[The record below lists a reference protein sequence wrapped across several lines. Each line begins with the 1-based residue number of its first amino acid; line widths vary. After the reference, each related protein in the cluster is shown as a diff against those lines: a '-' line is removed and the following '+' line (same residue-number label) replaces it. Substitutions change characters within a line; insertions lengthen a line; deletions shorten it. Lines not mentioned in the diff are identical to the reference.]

1 MAALRQG
8 LRPARWPGR
17 QDPMWYRF
25 MLILL
30 LRPAEHMAGA

>member
-1 MAALRQG
+1 VVTFMAVLRQG
-8 LRPARWPGR
+8 LRPARRPGR

-30 LRPAEHMAGA
+30 LSR